1 MIALI
6 ILFLTA
12 LITLFIAFSKKTL
25 LVSAIASIGL
35 IASLFGLLSGY
46 QSEIILFPS
55 YGGLVFDAAAVTFSM
70 ICIILTLLFI
80 WVGYKPLTQKDEHA
94 GEHIALL
101 IFSLC
106 GALIMSAFE
115 DFFMF
120 FLGLEI
126 LSIPVYVMAGMK
138 KYDTLGSEAALKYFL
153 MGAFS
158 TGILL
163 FGIAWIYGATGSF
176 DIMEIKSLILGS
188 DTNVVFFMVGL
199 LLVLASFLFKISV
212 APFHFWS
219 PDVYAGSTMTVMG
232 FMATVVKIAGFAALL
247 RLFTVAFSGAVDV
260 WVPILTVLAV
270 LSMFVGNLS
279 AIKQT
284 RVRRMLAYSSIAHAG
299 YTLLAIISFDSVDA
313 TTVHFN
319 VFYYLLAYS
328 LSMVILVTV
337 GNIIDDDEDKIDNW
351 IGIARRNPV
360 IGITVFIALFSLAGL
375 PPTMG
380 FFGKYLVFGQ
390 AIAEFPVV
398 VALALLNSGIAV
410 FYYARLA
417 VKAIKMPEVLD
428 DAKNT
433 TDAPKVL
440 EVDMVQW
447 TVLIFATII
456 IVIGGFVL
464 V

>member
-6 ILFLTA
+6 ILFFTG
-12 LITLFIAFSKKTL
+12 LISLFVAFTRKTL
-25 LVSAIASIGL
+25 LVGAIASVGL
-35 IASLFGLLSGY
+35 IASIFGLLSGY
-46 QSEIILFPS
+46 QSEIVLFPQ
-55 YGGLVFDAAAVTFSM
+55 YEGLNFDAAAVIFSL

-80 WVGYKPLTQKDEHA
+80 WVGFKPLTQNDEHA
-94 GEHIALL
+94 GEHVALL

-106 GALIMSAFE
+106 GALVMNAFTN
-115 DFFMF
+115 FFMF
-120 FLGLEI
+120 FIGLEI

-138 KYDTLGSEAALKYFL
+138 KYDKLGSEAALKYFL
-153 MGAFS
+153 TGAFS

-188 DTNVVFFMVGL
+188 DTNVVFFTVGL
-199 LLVLASFLFKISV
+199 LLVLASFLFKVSI

-219 PDVYAGSTMTVMG
+219 PDVYSGSTMTVMG
-232 FMATVVKIAGFAALL
+232 YMATVIKIAGFAAFL
-247 RLFTVAFSGAVDV
+247 RLFTVAFSEASGV
-260 WVPILTVLAV
+260 WLPILMFVAV
-270 LSMFVGNLS
+270 FSMFIGNLS

-299 YTLLAIISFDSVDA
+299 YTMLAIISFEAVD
-313 TTVHFN
+313 TTTLHFN

-337 GNIIDDDEDKIDNW
+337 GNIIDDEDDKIDNW
-351 IGIARRNPV
+351 IGIARKNPLL
-360 IGITVFIALFSLAGL
+360 GIAVFVALFSLAGV

-390 AIAEFPVV
+390 AIADYPII

-410 FYYARLA
+410 YYYL
-417 VKAIKMPEVLD
+417 KLAIKTVKIPAPDE
-428 DAKNT
+428 T
-433 TDAPKVL
+433 ETEDAPKVL
-440 EVDMVQW
+440 DVSMVQW

-456 IVIGGFVL
+456 VVIGGFAL
-464 V
+464 A

>member
-6 ILFLTA
+6 ILFLTG
-12 LITLFIAFSKKTL
+12 LTSLFVAFTKKIF
-25 LVSAIASIGL
+25 LVGAVASVGL
-35 IASLFGLLSGY
+35 IGSLFALLSQYESGMVLLPQY
-46 QSEIILFPS
+46 K
-55 YGGLVFDAAAVTFSM
+55 GLNFDAASVLFSL

-80 WVGYKPLTQKDEHA
+80 WVGFKPLTQKDEHA

-106 GALIMSAFE
+106 GAVIMTAFT

-120 FLGLEI
+120 FIGLEI

-138 KYDTLGSEAALKYFL
+138 KFDKLGSEAALKYFL
-153 MGAFS
+153 TGAFS

-188 DTNVVFFMVGL
+188 STNVVFFNIGL
-199 LLVLASFLFKISV
+199 LLVLASFLFKISI

-219 PDVYAGSTMTVMG
+219 PDVYSGSTMTVMG
-232 FMATVVKIAGFAALL
+232 YMATVIKIAGFAAIL
-247 RLFTVAFSGAVDV
+247 RLFTVAFSEASAT
-260 WVPILTVLAV
+260 WLPILMVVAV

-299 YTLLAIISFDSVDA
+299 YTLLAIISFESVDA
-313 TTVHFN
+313 TTLHFN

-328 LSMVILVTV
+328 LSMVILITI
-337 GNIIDDDEDKIDNW
+337 GNIIDDDDDKIDNW
-351 IGIARRNPV
+351 IGIARKNPLL
-360 IGITVFIALFSLAGL
+360 GIAAFIALLSLAGV

-380 FFGKYLVFGQ
+380 FFGKYLVFSQ
-390 AIAEFPVV
+390 AIIQYPII

-410 FYYARLA
+410 FYYMKLGI
-417 VKAIKMPEVLD
+417 KAIKLPAADEDKESLANKSLD
-428 DAKNT
+428 VN
-433 TDAPKVL
+433 
-440 EVDMVQW
+440 MVQW

-456 IVIGGFVL
+456 IVVGGFTL